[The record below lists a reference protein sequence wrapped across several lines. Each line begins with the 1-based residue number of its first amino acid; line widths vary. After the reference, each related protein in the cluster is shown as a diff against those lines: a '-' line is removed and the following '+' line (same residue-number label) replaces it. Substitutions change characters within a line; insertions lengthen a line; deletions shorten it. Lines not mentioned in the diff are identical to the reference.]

1 VKTSVFRARPTCV
14 LAGLLAICGGIV
26 ITAQAPTLTTA
37 SGPVLRVATEGELQ
51 TAITQ
56 ATPQTT
62 IQIQPGQ
69 YRLSDTLL
77 LANADHVTLTGATD
91 NPADVVLLGVDA
103 ADTQTSRAASG
114 LEIGSPNVTVANLS
128 LQGFRDTAITISEGA
143 SAPHLSNVV
152 VSDSAHLIRI
162 ESSALGTSSQG
173 LIERSRFTASSA
185 AQVLDGIAITGGKG
199 WVVRGNRFEGI
210 KPLEPNGGTVRVDGN
225 ATGVVIEGN
234 VFSGSQREIVIGTPG
249 TNGAAAIVRNNFI
262 VRQAADD
269 SGDRNAPIQVT
280 GDLATVIVQNT
291 VLTRGTADAALST
304 GGSDTPAAIAN
315 NLTDAPIDLTGS
327 RRATTSH
334 NDSAATPDLFVNPS
348 SGDLHLTSA
357 GRQRVPRVP
366 RLSQA
371 PTDVDGESRPAS
383 AEPGADTFV
392 AASASPASTASSSA
406 TADSTAITLAAPS
419 QDVTAAAVTAEAVP
433 SPWLTRD
440 IGSPSLA
447 GDATYASSVFTL
459 KGAGSDIG
467 GTSDQFRFVYQPL
480 SGDGKIV
487 ARVTGLTNTHAWAKA
502 GLMIREGLAS
512 NARHF
517 SAFVTPTSGIA
528 GRRRNSVGGST
539 TSFNTSGG
547 IPVWLKVARAGST
560 LTAYR
565 STDGASW
572 TNIGSTSISMTGTIY
587 VGLATTSH
595 VTSKTTTAT
604 FTNVS
609 VTSGTNNSPPTVSVS
624 APGTSFTAPA
634 TFVLTA
640 TAADSD
646 GIARVDLFQGSTL
659 LKSDT
664 SSPYSVSVDSL
675 APGSYSFTAI
685 AYDTKGAA
693 AASSALTVT
702 VTGSTGL
709 YPTKVTFTPSADDA
723 VVTNY
728 VFEVFASTANPNT
741 AAPIATKNLGKPVP
755 SGGIDTADVG
765 TTIGALAPG
774 NYIATVSAVGVGG
787 SSRSSAASFT
797 R

>member
-26 ITAQAPTLTTA
+26 ITAQAPTLSTA

-56 ATPQTT
+56 ATPRTT

-69 YRLSDTLL
+69 YRLSSTLL

-91 NPADVVLLGVDA
+91 NPADVVLSGVDS
-103 ADTQTSRAASG
+103 ADTQTSGAASG
-114 LEIGSPNVTVANLS
+114 VEIGSPNATVANLS
-128 LQGFRDTAITISEGA
+128 LQGFRDTAITVGEGA

-173 LIERSRFTASSA
+173 IIERSRFTASSA
-185 AQVLDGIAITGGKG
+185 AEVLDGIAITGGKG
-199 WVVRGNRFEGI
+199 WIVRGNRFEGI
-210 KPLEPNGGTVRVDGN
+210 KPLDPNGATVRVDGN

-234 VFSGSQREIVIGTPG
+234 LFSGSHREIVIGTAG
-249 TNGAAAIVRNNFI
+249 TSGAAAIVRNNFI
-262 VRQAADD
+262 VRPAADD
-269 SGDRNAPIQVT
+269 SGDRRAPIQVA
-280 GDLATVIVQNT
+280 GDLATAIVQNT
-291 VLTRGTADAALST
+291 ILTRGTADAAVST

-348 SGDLHLTSA
+348 SGDLHLSSA
-357 GRQRVPRVP
+357 GRQQVPRVP

-371 PTDVDGESRPAS
+371 PTDVDGESRAGS
-383 AEPGADTFV
+383 VEPGADTFV
-392 AASASPASTASSSA
+392 ATSTAPASTESSSA

-419 QDVTAAAVTAEAVP
+419 QDVTAAAVTAAAVP
-433 SPWLTRD
+433 SPWQTRD

-447 GDATYASSVFTL
+447 GDASYTSGTFTL
-459 KGAGSDIG
+459 KGTGANIG

-480 SGDGKIV
+480 AGDGQIV
-487 ARVTGLTNTHAWAKA
+487 ARAASLTNTNALAKA
-502 GLMIREGLAS
+502 GVMIREGLAA

-517 SAFVTPTSGIA
+517 SIFVTPTSGVV
-528 GRRRNSVGGST
+528 GRWRTTIGAST
-539 TSFNTSGG
+539 TAVAGTGSA
-547 IPVWLKVARAGST
+547 PVWLKIVRAGSK
-560 LTAYR
+560 LTSYK
-565 STDGASW
+565 STNGSSW
-572 TNIGSTSISMTGTIY
+572 TTVSSATISMTGTIY
-587 VGLATTSH
+587 VGLAATSH
-595 VTSKTTTAT
+595 VTSQTITAT

-609 VTSGTNNSPPTVSVS
+609 VTTGTNSPPIVSVS

-664 SSPYSVSVDSL
+664 TSPYSVSVDSL
-675 APGSYSFTAI
+675 PAGSYYFTAV

-693 AASSALTVT
+693 ATSSTLAVT
-702 VTGSTGL
+702 VTGLTGS
-709 YPTKVTFTPSADDA
+709 YPTKVTFTPSVDDS

-728 VFEVFASTANPNT
+728 VFEVFASTANPTT
-741 AAPIATKNLGKPVP
+741 AAPIATRNLGKPVP

-787 SSRSSAASFT
+787 SSRSTAASFT